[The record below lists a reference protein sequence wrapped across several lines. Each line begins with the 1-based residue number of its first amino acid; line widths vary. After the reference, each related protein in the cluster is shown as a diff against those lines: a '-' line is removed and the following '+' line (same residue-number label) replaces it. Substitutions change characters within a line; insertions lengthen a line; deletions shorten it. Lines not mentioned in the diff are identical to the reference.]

1 MSPHQ
6 SIVAR
11 KFLGWGVQ
19 VMEAKTGIPAATVSG
34 FEQSK
39 NVSDR
44 TFQRIRTAYEERG
57 IKFLEDGDRSVGVG
71 VSLYV

>member
-1 MSPHQ
+1 VTPHQ

-34 FEQSK
+34 
-39 NVSDR
+39 
-44 TFQRIRTAYEERG
+44 
-57 IKFLEDGDRSVGVG
+57 GVVAG
-71 VSLYV
+71 TPAGLLDT